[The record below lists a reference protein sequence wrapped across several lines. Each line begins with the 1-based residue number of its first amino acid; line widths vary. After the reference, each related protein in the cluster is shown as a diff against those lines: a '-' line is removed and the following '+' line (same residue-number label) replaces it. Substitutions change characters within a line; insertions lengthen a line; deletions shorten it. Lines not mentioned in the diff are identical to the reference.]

1 MKLHTLFETLNSIEY
16 QTTGNG
22 VDYQFIEEGRR
33 LYIYF
38 EGSKQKVD
46 WLRNFTFP
54 AKPYKDMGIPYRVHR
69 GFLKCW
75 KEVEDIIIAK
85 ITEKTGEEFK
95 YNSIIVAGYSHGGA
109 LAQFCHECVWFW
121 RPDIR
126 EHCWSY
132 GFEAPR
138 IYAGFSVK
146 PELRERWANYTL
158 VRNHKDLVTHVPPR
172 LFGFCDL
179 GAVLHIGRF
188 QDYSDFDVKP
198 NLECIKSHYPQK
210 VDESLRELNI
220 QVGAED

>member
-1 MKLHTLFETLNSIEY
+1 MKLHELFNTLNMIPY
-16 QTTGNG
+16 ITTEGG
-22 VDYQFIEEGRR
+22 VDYQFVEEGSR

-54 AKPYKDMGIPYRVHR
+54 ARPYKDMGIPYRVHR

-75 KEVEDIIIAK
+75 KEIEDIIIAK
-85 ITEKTGEEFK
+85 ITEKDGENYK
-95 YNSIIVAGYSHGGA
+95 YDSIIVAGYSHGGA

-126 EHCWSY
+126 NRCWSY

-138 IYAGFSVK
+138 IFFGK
-146 PELRERWANYTL
+146 MNPELRERWANYIL
-158 VRNHKDLVTHVPPR
+158 VRNHKDLVTHVPPKI
-172 LFGFCDL
+172 FGFKDL
-179 GAVLHIGRF
+179 GAVLHVGRF
-188 QDYSDFDVKP
+188 QDYRDFKVKP

-210 VDESLRELNI
+210 VYDSL
-220 QVGAED
+220 AEANLEIGK